1 MHDFIIM
8 QDSFL
13 LYVQVEDKD
22 STTSCDGFWG
32 WRCSTRTT
40 YTRVNDFFISKVL
53 SLNSSFTDPES
64 FPGEFNDGSIQLSLR
79 VQCDAGF
86 IGDNCT
92 SMP

>member
-1 MHDFIIM
+1 M

-13 LYVQVEDKD
+13 LYVQVEDYD
-22 STTSCDGFWG
+22 TASI
-32 WRCSTRTT
+32 T

-53 SLNSSFTDPES
+53 SLSSSFTDPES
-64 FPGEFNDGSIQLSLR
+64 FPGEFNNGSIQLSFR

-86 IGDNCT
+86 TGDDCT